1 MRIHPN
7 FRQFLDVKDS
17 KGNVIYVNSNNA
29 NIIETMT
36 RQLES
41 IREKI
46 SNIKEA
52 HIDTLGTE
60 IRDEMLSTNKVF
72 YYKHMSWDF
81 LGHTN
86 DHKKLKEIVDS
97 CLEDNVINP
106 TLKRK
111 KNAWF

>member
-1 MRIHPN
+1 
-7 FRQFLDVKDS
+7 
-17 KGNVIYVNSNNA
+17 
-29 NIIETMT
+29 
-36 RQLES
+36 
-41 IREKI
+41 
-46 SNIKEA
+46 
-52 HIDTLGTE
+52 
-60 IRDEMLSTNKVF
+60 MLSTNKVF